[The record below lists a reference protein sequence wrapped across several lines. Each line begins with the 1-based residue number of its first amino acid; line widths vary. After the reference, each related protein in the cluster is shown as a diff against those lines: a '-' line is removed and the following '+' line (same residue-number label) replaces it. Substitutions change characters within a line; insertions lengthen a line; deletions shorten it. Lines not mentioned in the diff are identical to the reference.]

1 MWEILFWL
9 FLFLGGYFIIFFAA
23 DVFLD
28 NLKDLCLIFNLSPFI
43 IGLLVLG
50 IDPEESIA
58 SIIAAINGLP
68 FIAVGNVIGNSILSL
83 SLCFALAAFF
93 YKIELKAISKFY
105 FFILYSCMIAIILSF
120 TLQFG
125 LFIFGFIALFLY
137 FLYVFKS
144 LKDVSKKGTIEV
156 VEIDE
161 ILEEMEKFEF
171 DKVSKFKKVVWVL
184 LSLLFIILGGEL
196 LIFSAENIIIL
207 THIPEEF
214 FGFIIIAFVTN
225 VEELTLIFKSIK
237 KKSIEIGLGG
247 MIGKVIWNL
256 SLTYGISAIIAINI
270 QFLLILILNWI
281 ILFLLIIFYQFKANK
296 KEMGRPDAIVLIIFL
311 FIFLIINL
319 LSI

>member
-1 MWEILFWL
+1 MWEIIFWL
-9 FLFLGGYFIIFFAA
+9 SLFVGSYFIIFFAA